1 MDNRQVAEAFAV
13 ETGAAVEAAGIVSEV
28 EETSSPERYPNRFKP
43 GKSGNPAG
51 RPKKSREEEALL
63 EQLKHPLGPPLRR
76 LRRRHDAH
84 SRPAG
89 GEARACAAFHPGGN
103 VRRDAFR
110 LRRREQRRPVRCH
123 LRPGGCRQSRRG
135 RHPRIHRQRYP
146 TTEFTDHPFRRL
158 DAQPG
163 QWKTHE
169 GKRKVRHDPA
179 GRYRT
184 AV

>member
-135 RHPRIHRQRYP
+135 RDPRVHRQRHPTAQQSHYP
-146 TTEFTDHPFRRL
+146 
-158 DAQPG
+158 
-163 QWKTHE
+163 
-169 GKRKVRHDPA
+169 
-179 GRYRT
+179 
-184 AV
+184 